1 MEVWPLRSIP
11 AACAYPGCSAIT
23 RERYC
28 PEHARERN
36 RRKQENRRSDDRM
49 YSQQWWRRLRQMVL
63 RREPWCRM
71 CRAEGRFT
79 PATEVDHIVP
89 VSKGGTN
96 EMDNLQALCKSCHSK
111 KTARDTGWSRRG
123 DAPRG

>member
-1 MEVWPLRSIP
+1 P
-11 AACAYPGCSAIT
+11 AACAYPGCPVIT

-36 RRKQENRRSDDRM
+36 RRKQESRRSDDRM

-89 VSKGGTN
+89 VARGGPN
-96 EMDNLQALCKSCHSK
+96 ELDNPQARCKSCHSR
-111 KTARDTGWSRRG
+111 KTARETALGSRQT
-123 DAPRG
+123 PRG